1 MGGTMGAVMVSA
13 DPRLTTGVLNVPG
26 GGWTHMV
33 PYSLLYSS
41 GMESIMMAVYGDLL
55 DLQADLK
62 LARFELRLL
71 GLELLVLCFDEVLL
85 KVLLIS

>member
-1 MGGTMGAVMVSA
+1 MRLHGAGLIGSA
-13 DPRLTTGVLNVPG
+13 DLSGSGIARFAGLSKGLCEGIARLGSRAGHLGNEG
-26 GGWTHMV
+26 
-33 PYSLLYSS
+33 SC
-41 GMESIMMAVYGDLL
+41 DLL